1 MAIKIFIDQG
11 HNPVNPN
18 AGAEA
23 SGVREQDVNF
33 EVGVR
38 LAALLD
44 ADPNYEAMLSRP
56 TAETQLGTSVATSLR
71 ARVDAANAWPAD
83 YFLSLHCNAN
93 VNASISGTE
102 AYVFALNTPAAELGE
117 QIIEGIKDL
126 TGLQARGVFARPTLY
141 VLRSTSMPAVLV
153 EMGYLTNANDK
164 YLLVNDP
171 ESFARG
177 IYRGLNEYFGFAA

>member
-18 AGAEA
+18 AGAES

-33 EVGVR
+33 EVGIR

-44 ADPNYEAMLSRP
+44 ADSNYEAMLSRP
-56 TAETQLGTSVATSLR
+56 TAETQLGTSVATSLQ
-71 ARVDAANAWPAD
+71 ARTNAANAWPAD

-102 AYVFALNTPAAELGE
+102 AYVFALNTPASQLGN
-117 QIIEGIKDL
+117 QIVEGINDL
-126 TGLQARGVFARPTLY
+126 TGLQNRGVFARPTLY
-141 VLRSTSMPAVLV
+141 VLRATTMPAVLV
-153 EMGYLTNANDK
+153 EMGYLTNANDR
-164 YLLVNDP
+164 YLLANDP

-177 IYRGLNEYFGFAA
+177 IYRGLNEYFGFA

>member
-1 MAIKIFIDQG
+1 MAIKIYIDQG

-18 AGAEA
+18 AGAESA
-23 SGVREQDVNF
+23 GVREQDVNF

-56 TAETQLGTSVATSLR
+56 TADTQLGTSVATSLR

-93 VNASISGTE
+93 VNTSISGTE
-102 AYVFALNTPAAELGE
+102 AYVFALSTPAAQLGE
-117 QIIEGIKDL
+117 DIIEGISDL
-126 TGLQARGVFARPTLY
+126 TGLQDRGVFARPTLY
-141 VLRSTSMPAVLV
+141 VLRTTTMPAVLV
-153 EMGYLTNANDK
+153 EMGYLTNPNDR

-177 IYRGLNEYFGFAA
+177 IYRGLNEYFGFAG